1 MDRDLNEMKGLWSL
15 EVSEESVS
23 YTYVE
28 IKCLISVT
36 DETLQQS
43 DSSDAIRKALVGT
56 EVDYTLW

>member
-1 MDRDLNEMKGLWSL
+1 MKGLWSL

-23 YTYVE
+23 YTYVK

-43 DSSDAIRKALVGT
+43 DSSDAVRKALVGT
-56 EVDYTLW
+56 EIDYTL